1 MDQPEEPMSKISEL
15 SSFSRRVYTVVKIV
29 SKTPPREVASKED
42 GSVHKVAEAL
52 VADDTGS
59 VYMTLWDEAI
69 DEIDEDQVIR
79 LSNAY
84 MNTFKGSLRLNLG
97 RYGTYETLEEDPFD
111 ELNLENN
118 ISAKQMEYRRRDS
131 PRRTWDR

>member
-1 MDQPEEPMSKISEL
+1 MDQPDEPMSKIGDL
-15 SSFSRRVYTVVKIV
+15 TNFSRRVYTVVKVV
-29 SKTPPREVASKED
+29 SKTPPREVTSKED
-42 GSVHKVAEAL
+42 GSVHRVAEAL

-59 VYMTLWDEAI
+59 IYMTLWDEAV
-69 DEIDEDQVIR
+69 EEVEEAQVLR

-97 RYGTYETLEEDPFD
+97 RYGTYEVLEENPFD

-118 ISAKQMEYRRRDS
+118 LSAKQMEYRRRDS
-131 PRRTWDR
+131 TKRTWDR